1 MIIHDIFTV
10 CDVSMLYDM
19 KRGQM
24 SHVFTDISTGAH
36 VLLDPIQYQICNTV
50 MTQYAQ
56 SGLFPSTICMRGHFL
71 HDSMNIYADSL
82 DSLFVV
88 NLKIT
93 NMYVTIKDGLLVFR
107 DEKTDLEVE
116 VDGLPEEEYQQFS
129 SELYTLTCK
138 GCDFSK
144 DGYDRVA
151 IVGNIQE
158 IGDKIIYSCDDALA
172 INVTPAL
179 ISMLFNYTQRSSQ

>member
-1 MIIHDIFTV
+1 MVIHDIFTV
-10 CDVSMLYDM
+10 CDISMLYDM
-19 KRGQM
+19 KCGQM
-24 SHVFTDISTGAH
+24 SHVFTDISTGLQ
-36 VLLDPIQYQICNTV
+36 VLLDPIQYQICNKV

-56 SGLFPSTICMRGHFL
+56 SGLFPSTILMRGHFL
-71 HDSMNIYADSL
+71 YDSMNIYVDSL

-93 NMYVTIKDGLLVFR
+93 NMYVITRNGLAVFK

-116 VDGLPEEEYQQFS
+116 VDSLPEDEQKKFT
-129 SELYTLTCK
+129 SELYALTSK

-144 DGYDRVA
+144 NGYDRVS

-179 ISMLFNYTQRSSQ
+179 VSMLFNYTQRSSL